1 MYFFDKKIPLKT
13 RQPRANQVHYMTK
26 ELIRPVTTRSRLINF
41 YLRAKTQLEQKRYN
55 KRRNFCLKLLRKAS
69 RIFYSILDLKSITDN
84 KTFRKT
90 VKPFFL
96 DKQVP
101 SSKTTLITSNE
112 IIHDVK
118 KVLNIFNFFFSNVVK
133 YLNVKMHDNHLPNTK
148 NLTDN
153 TDVAIK
159 M

>member
-1 MYFFDKKIPLKT
+1 
-13 RQPRANQVHYMTK
+13 MTK
-26 ELIRPVTTRSRLINF
+26 ELSRPVTTRLRLINF
-41 YLRAKTQLEQKRYN
+41 YLKAKTQLEQKRYN
-55 KRRNFCLKLLRKAS
+55 KRRSFCLKLLRKAS

-118 KVLNIFNFFFSNVVK
+118 KVVNIFNFFFFKRS
-133 YLNVKMHDNHLPNTK
+133 
-148 NLTDN
+148 
-153 TDVAIK
+153 
-159 M
+159 

>member
-1 MYFFDKKIPLKT
+1 M
-13 RQPRANQVHYMTK
+13 
-26 ELIRPVTTRSRLINF
+26 
-41 YLRAKTQLEQKRYN
+41 
-55 KRRNFCLKLLRKAS
+55 
-69 RIFYSILDLKSITDN
+69 KSITDN

-118 KVLNIFNFFFSNVVK
+118 KVVNIFNFFFSNVVK
-133 YLNVKMHDNHLPNTK
+133 YLNVKMHDNHLPNNK

-153 TDVAIK
+153 TNVPIK